1 MAENQTALS
10 ALERNWEMVTL
21 AVAEVDEAT
30 MVSRPNDD
38 SNSMSWLIWHMTRV
52 ADRFIHFRLTD
63 KPQLWTADVWH
74 DKFNMPDDPHEFG
87 LGWSDKR
94 VAVWQ
99 SPPKAVVMAYFHAV
113 NSVVIEYFNSLT
125 ERELRR
131 VIPFPALPD
140 TMTVGEALGNLVWDN
155 IAHGGQVAYLRGYYR
170 GIGWHR

>member
-30 MVSRPNDD
+30 MVARPNDD
-38 SNSMSWLIWHMTRV
+38 SNSMIWLIWHMTRV

-63 KPQLWTADVWH
+63 KPQLWTADAWH
-74 DKFNMPDDPHEFG
+74 DKFNMHDDPQKFG

-99 SPPKAVVMAYFHAV
+99 SPLNAVVMAYFHAV

-125 ERELRR
+125 ERELAR

-155 IAHGGQVAYLRGYYR
+155 ISHGGQVVYLRGYYR

>member
-21 AVAEVDEAT
+21 AVAEVDETT
-30 MVSRPNDD
+30 MVARPNDD
-38 SNSMSWLIWHMTRV
+38 SNSMSWLIWHMRRV

-63 KPQLWTADVWH
+63 KPQLWTADAWH

-125 ERELRR
+125 ERELAR

>member
-1 MAENQTALS
+1 MAENQAALS
-10 ALERNWEMVTL
+10 ALERHWDMVTL
-21 AVAEVDEAT
+21 AVEEVDETT
-30 MVSRPNDD
+30 MVARPNDD

-74 DKFNMPDDPHEFG
+74 DKFNMPDDPQEFG
-87 LGWSDKR
+87 LGWSNER
-94 VAVWQ
+94 VAAWK
-99 SPPKAVVMAYFHAV
+99 SPTKAVVMAYFHAV
-113 NSVVIEYFNSLT
+113 NYVVIEYFNLLT
-125 ERELRR
+125 ERELTR

-155 IAHGGQVAYLRGYYR
+155 ISHGGQVAYLRGYYR

>member
-1 MAENQTALS
+1 
-10 ALERNWEMVTL
+10 MVTL

-30 MVSRPNDD
+30 MVARPNDD

-63 KPQLWTADVWH
+63 KPQLWTADDWH
-74 DKFNMPDDPHEFG
+74 DKFNMPDDPQEFG
-87 LGWSDKR
+87 LGWSNER
-94 VAVWQ
+94 VAAWQ

-125 ERELRR
+125 ERELTR

>member
-30 MVSRPNDD
+30 MVARPNDD

-63 KPQLWTADVWH
+63 KPQLWAADAWH
-74 DKFNMPDDPHEFG
+74 DQFNMPDDPQEFG

-94 VAVWQ
+94 VAIWQ

-125 ERELRR
+125 ERELTR